1 MDYINDTPK
10 TANTAKKRRAVAN
23 FSLFMI
29 TFSLMIALMLLIRTL
44 AISIHSVTGDGLAPL
59 YQSGDRLLINRCSYG
74 LRIEGNA
81 LLPYSR
87 LLRTPV
93 KKGDIVAF
101 TLPSDSPLATTPDE
115 SSTATTPDA
124 SASGLMIARCTATP
138 GDTIRTKEGSVLV
151 PGLTTCAQTDY
162 YWLEAINKQNP
173 IDSRYLGFI
182 PESHIIGR
190 VVTVLYNRNNTLL
203 P

>member
-1 MDYINDTPK
+1 MEKAPNIPRID
-10 TANTAKKRRAVAN
+10 NTARKSRAVSN
-23 FSLFMI
+23 FLLFMI
-29 TFSLMIALMLLIRTL
+29 TCSLMIALMLAVRTL
-44 AISIHSVTGDGLAPL
+44 VFSIHGVAGDGLAPL
-59 YQSGDRLLINRCSYG
+59 YQNGDRLLINRCSYG

-101 TLPSDSPLATTPDE
+101 TLPSASLLTTTPDESSSATTPDE
-115 SSTATTPDA
+115 SS
-124 SASGLMIARCTATP
+124 SGIMIARCKAIP
-138 GDTIRTKEGSVLV
+138 GDTIRSKEGPVLV
-151 PGLTTCAQTDY
+151 PGLKTCAKTDY
-162 YWLEAINKQNP
+162 YWLEAINNQNP

-190 VVTVLYNRNNTLL
+190 VVMVLYNRKNSWL